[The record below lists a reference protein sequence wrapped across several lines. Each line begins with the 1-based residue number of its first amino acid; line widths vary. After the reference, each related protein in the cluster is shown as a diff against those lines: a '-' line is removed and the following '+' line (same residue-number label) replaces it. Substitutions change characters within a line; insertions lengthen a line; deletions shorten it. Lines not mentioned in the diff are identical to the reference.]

1 MFFSDSG
8 MASYCVGG
16 GCECVVWVWLHIP
29 FRPTWHGLILL
40 LVQGHLHVV
49 ILLIPFVVFGV
60 QVLKCIH
67 ASAMYII
74 HTCQPIQLGNTRS
87 MERLRIFLTLQS
99 KFDPLTLVSS
109 TLGLSVQGRGQP
121 TAESAWERIPVCV
134 CVYSVVC
141 VCVCVCVCL
150 LFAML
155 NLTRS
160 VDFLMY
166 NSFLNPFLT

>member
-49 ILLIPFVVFGV
+49 ILLIPFVVFGAKMYPRISHV
-60 QVLKCIH
+60 
-67 ASAMYII
+67 YII

-109 TLGLSVQGRGQP
+109 ILGLGETLSRGGQP
-121 TAESAWERIPVCV
+121 TAESVWGVCG
-134 CVYSVVC
+134 CMRACVC
-141 VCVCVCVCL
+141 VCVCVCVYPICNAQSHSISW
-150 LFAML
+150 LFDVQL
-155 NLTRS
+155 FS
-160 VDFLMY
+160 
-166 NSFLNPFLT
+166 